1 LVLLAGGREGGREV
15 WWSWNDEE
23 FHDLQ
28 SSENFSVVRIK
39 VNALL
44 DACSRNEVTV
54 KCVYMWWG
62 NVSI

>member
-1 LVLLAGGREGGREV
+1 VEGRVGGREGGREV

-28 SSENFSVVRIK
+28 SSKKFSVVRIK

-44 DACSRNEVTV
+44 DAFCRCEVTV
-54 KCVYMWWG
+54 KCIYM
-62 NVSI
+62 